1 MSEGEHQSTAAD
13 GGPEPRDHVEVS
25 KEDADRLKAEAAGAA
40 DTAIPGEDPAGEAVP
55 GEDPEDNPDLEGD
68 ERFDAG

>member
-1 MSEGEHQSTAAD
+1 MSEVERESTAAGD
-13 GGPEPRDHVEVS
+13 GPEHRDHVEVS

-40 DTAIPGEDPAGEAVP
+40 DTAIPGEDP
-55 GEDPEDNPDLEGD
+55 EDNPDLEGE